1 METIT
6 NIIKVDNDYLIKNNG
21 SYLTWED
28 GTYVIYGFKDG
39 QTEQSIINEL
49 KSYGDWFDGDEIVF
63 ANKLPKEIKNELINQ
78 IKAQKGL

>member
-6 NIIKVDNDYLIKNNG
+6 NIINVDNDYLIKNNG

-49 KSYGDWFDGDEIVF
+49 KSYGDWLKD
-63 ANKLPKEIKNELINQ
+63 
-78 IKAQKGL
+78 